1 LEKKNNNN
9 NDYSR
14 VDSNDAT
21 YQSVRDSIASIQEQY
36 NESNKQVVATNKV
49 YNDYTMT
56 FDKTSYRYQ
65 LREIKRRI
73 TQSTMKIDGIKWVTF
88 DASGNTAVDADG
100 KIIYQN
106 FNTPET
112 ALKLYGSDGLQ
123 DYYLSPCYSK
133 NYPFYVDVIFEQIQ

>member
-1 LEKKNNNN
+1 MQKKNN
-9 NDYSR
+9 
-14 VDSNDAT
+14 SNWWWD
-21 YQSVRDSIASIQEQY
+21 
-36 NESNKQVVATNKV
+36 
-49 YNDYTMT
+49 
-56 FDKTSYRYQ
+56 TSYSNYTPNANERKAILQLLYGEELLTNDSVETTEDVTIALKSSEEVRYQ
-65 LREIKRRI
+65 LRDI
-73 TQSTMKIDGIKWVTF
+73 TRNILKSTITINDIKWVTF